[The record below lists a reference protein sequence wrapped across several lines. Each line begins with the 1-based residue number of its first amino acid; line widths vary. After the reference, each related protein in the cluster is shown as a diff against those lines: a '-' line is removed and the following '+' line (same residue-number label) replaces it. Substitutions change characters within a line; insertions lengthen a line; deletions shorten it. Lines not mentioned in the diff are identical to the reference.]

1 MVPYTMEHG
10 QDGYKMK
17 LDRKDIEYLIN
28 QRIKNL
34 NGKKQLILNNEFVDE
49 ESEEDIDRKIEALT
63 NLNYFDTIGEEE
75 K

>member
-1 MVPYTMEHG
+1 
-10 QDGYKMK
+10 MK

>member
-1 MVPYTMEHG
+1 MEHG